1 MKNISTRKIALLAML
16 SAMAFVLF
24 LFEIPL
30 IPGNS
35 YLKLDLS
42 DIPAL
47 AGGILLGP
55 VSAVIVEL
63 IKNVVELL
71 VKGLGTQL
79 GFGNIMNFVVG
90 VAYVVPFA
98 VAYKKL
104 VKKQK
109 SEIAILISSAI
120 GLVSIVVLGVCGNY
134 VIAPLFFKYFM
145 NTILT
150 GDALWGA
157 IWSATILNL
166 IKGVFLSIVSFPLI
180 KVVCERIKKMIV

>member
-47 AGGILLGP
+47 AGGILRGP

>member
-35 YLKLDLS
+35 YLKIDLS

-55 VSAVIVEL
+55 VSAVIIEL
-63 IKNVVELL
+63 IKNLVGFL
-71 VKGLGTQL
+71 VKGLATEL

-98 VAYKKL
+98 IAYKKF
-104 VKKQK
+104 VKKYK
-109 SEIAILISSAI
+109 TEIAILISSAI
-120 GLVSIVVLGVCGNY
+120 GLVSIVVLGICGNY
-134 VIAPLFFKYFM
+134 IIAPLFFRYLM

-150 GDALWGA
+150 GDALWTA
-157 IWSATILNL
+157 VWSATTLNL
-166 IKGVFLSIVSFPLI
+166 VKGIFLSIISFPLI

>member
-1 MKNISTRKIALLAML
+1 MENISTRKIALLAML

-24 LFEIPL
+24 LFEVPL

-55 VSAVIVEL
+55 VSAVIIEL

-98 VAYKKL
+98 IAYKEF
-104 VKKQK
+104 VKKYK
-109 SEIAILISSAI
+109 NEIAILISSVI
-120 GLVSIVVLGVCGNY
+120 GLASIVVLGICGNY

-157 IWSATILNL
+157 IWSATTLNL
-166 IKGVFLSIVSFPLI
+166 VKGIFLSIISFPLI
-180 KVVCERIKKMIV
+180 KVVCERIKKLII

>member
-1 MKNISTRKIALLAML
+1 MKKISTRKIALLAML

-35 YLKLDLS
+35 YLKLDIS
-42 DIPAL
+42 DVPAL
-47 AGGILLGP
+47 AGGVLLGP
-55 VSAVIVEL
+55 VSAVIIEAV
-63 IKNVVELL
+63 KNIIELL
-71 VKGLGTQL
+71 VKGMGSQL

-98 VAYKKL
+98 LAYKGT
-104 VKKQK
+104 VKKYK
-109 SEIAILISSAI
+109 TEIAVLISSAI
-120 GLVSIVVLGVCGNY
+120 GLVSIVVLGICGNY
-134 VIAPLFFKYFM
+134 VIAPLFFRYFM

-150 GDALWGA
+150 GDALWTA

-166 IKGVFLSIVSFPLI
+166 VKGVFLSIVSFPLI
-180 KVVCERIKKMIV
+180 KVVCERIKKLII